1 MLRDI
6 ICKCY
11 DSFKDKI
18 YYHIYAPYLK
28 NGLKTCGENVVIS
41 PQSRIEGRENVSL
54 GNHVYIGP
62 GAVFYSTVAQLKIGN
77 YVTLGPNVTI
87 ITGDHRTDVV
97 GKYMSQVTDKIPD
110 NDKDVI
116 IEDDVWIGTGVI
128 ILKGVTIGRGSI
140 VAAGAVVTKD
150 IEPYSKYI
158 SLEKCY
164 RRFADFE
171 IKEHERLLALKNAD
185 SEQ

>member
-1 MLRDI
+1 MLRNT

-11 DSFKDKI
+11 DSLKNKI
-18 YYHIYAPYLK
+18 YYHIYVPYLK
-28 NGLKTCGENVVIS
+28 SEFKACGKDVLIGS
-41 PQSRIEGRENVSL
+41 QSRIEGKKNISL
-54 GNHVYIGP
+54 GNHIYIGP

-87 ITGDHRTDVV
+87 ITGDHRTDVI
-97 GKYMSQVTDKIPD
+97 GEYMSQVTDKLPD
-110 NDKDVI
+110 NDKDVV

-128 ILKGVTIGRGSI
+128 ILKGVTIGKGSI

-150 IEPYSKYI
+150 VEPYSKYI

-164 RRFADFE
+164 RRFTDAE
-171 IKEHERLLALKNAD
+171 VEEHESLLSDRVINPMR
-185 SEQ
+185 